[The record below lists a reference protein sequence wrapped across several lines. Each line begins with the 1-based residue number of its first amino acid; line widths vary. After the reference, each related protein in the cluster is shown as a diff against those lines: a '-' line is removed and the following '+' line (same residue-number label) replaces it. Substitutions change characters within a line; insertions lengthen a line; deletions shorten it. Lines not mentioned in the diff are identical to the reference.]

1 MKIRNG
7 FVSNSSSSSF
17 IISNKY
23 DKEEVIKF
31 VKKVLIR
38 TTEKKIEEVN
48 KERIFSNWE
57 EYIEN
62 LRQDITDEIL
72 NQEINVDFVKDID
85 WDLSE
90 WHDMSEINENDL
102 VLYDNSDN
110 YINWI
115 TEEILDKFDVK
126 SYCTHMG

>member
-48 KERIFSNWE
+48 KDAKICPKCGK
-57 EYIEN
+57 N
-62 LRQDITDEIL
+62 LYRKVDIMVMTTPPKYYYECSCGWTNIG
-72 NQEINVDFVKDID
+72 
-85 WDLSE
+85 
-90 WHDMSEINENDL
+90 
-102 VLYDNSDN
+102 Y
-110 YINWI
+110 
-115 TEEILDKFDVK
+115 
-126 SYCTHMG
+126 